1 MAQCYPVYSEDK
13 ASRSLNGGK
22 GKMTS
27 PSVRGSNVFVSSLR
41 SSERERRLHSDER
54 QEEGAAERKK
64 HRREET
70 ETERYSSSRDGD
82 QRAAAAAPILSENA
96 GASGLRR
103 GDYDAVVYSRN
114 FRIVFGHPCVRCVGL
129 SRFGS
134 SLCLSFLLSLFGA
147 ETRRIK
153 GHNGGYS

>member
-1 MAQCYPVYSEDK
+1 MCVCRSLHLVRE
-13 ASRSLNGGK
+13 RSLN
-22 GKMTS
+22 
-27 PSVRGSNVFVSSLR
+27 
-41 SSERERRLHSDER
+41 SDER
-54 QEEGAAERKK
+54 REEGAAERKK

-82 QRAAAAAPILSENA
+82 QHAAAAASILSENA

-103 GDYDAVVYSRN
+103 GDSDAVVYSRN
-114 FRIVFGHPCVRCVGL
+114 FRIVFGHLCVRCVGL
-129 SRFGS
+129 GRFGS

-153 GHNGGYS
+153 GYNGGYSLPEELPPPPARAIRGGVEVER